1 MCWQEEAAA
10 FFTPLL
16 SRNIIGSHSTLFVA
30 SFLARFLRPRAFFP
44 LGIDTMLCR
53 VADQRQHVDIA
64 ARNSTYFEGKLTNL
78 VIIANSQDLES
89 LSLEKMKRRT
99 AEDPVNRAR
108 EEEARED
115 RRPC

>member
-1 MCWQEEAAA
+1 M
-10 FFTPLL
+10 
-16 SRNIIGSHSTLFVA
+16 
-30 SFLARFLRPRAFFP
+30 
-44 LGIDTMLCR
+44 
-53 VADQRQHVDIA
+53 
-64 ARNSTYFEGKLTNL
+64 